1 MSLEQDY
8 KKLNDKIEKIIAENQ
23 KKIVKEY
30 KKSLEELR
38 TEIRQ
43 MYDRYDLQEDK
54 LTLEEVAKY
63 DRLQKLDKKVED
75 TYKAL
80 YEHNRKIT
88 KSTLE
93 NVFKTSADGSISPIE
108 AVTGKKLHGITK
120 TLEIEKTVN
129 ERMAGLHWAERL
141 GHHRNDVIYATQKT
155 LKEGLAQG
163 STYRELSDRLK
174 TELEGNVIQPM
185 RIIRTESGRVY
196 AKAQQE
202 SLDKVSKQVDMVKTW
217 HTAKD
222 ERVRGRKAGDKTNHV
237 DMEGQTVLYEE
248 DFVFPDG
255 TQTEAPRMSGVAG
268 HDIHCRCWMSVDLAE
283 TVVKDSKDVKTAKAV
298 AKDSKDVKT
307 AKAVAKESKDVRT
320 AKVVAKDSK
329 DVKTA
334 KPLTKESEVVKIN
347 AGEYNKNGSAEE
359 SKTEKNKSYKI
370 LSKNDVKPYQT
381 LSDVVYEDLKANDIA
396 AYKSVKEYTSGGYAS
411 INDYLATS
419 ATPKENPHVENIN
432 RAIKKFELEDNITVY
447 RGTKAKFY
455 TGYAEGDTF
464 ESKVFY
470 SSSTDESFAKAFYA
484 DVESY
489 GEKPMLL
496 EIRVPSGT
504 KCIYVGSNSAY
515 EDEKEF
521 LLSHELKYKV
531 IARDKDSMVLEV
543 VEKNEN
549 N

>member
-1 MSLEQDY
+1 MVILMNLEQEY

-23 KKIVKEY
+23 KKVVKEY
-30 KKSLEELR
+30 KNSLEELR
-38 TEIRQ
+38 TEIRM
-43 MYDRYDLQEDK
+43 MYDRYELQEDK

-63 DRLQKLDKKVED
+63 DRLQKLDKKVEE

-88 KSTLE
+88 KETLS
-93 NVFKTSADGSISPIE
+93 NVFNTSADGSISPIE
-108 AVTGKKLHGITK
+108 AVTGKKLHDITK
-120 TLEIEKTVN
+120 TLDIEKTVN
-129 ERMAGLHWAERL
+129 EKMAGLHWAERL

-174 TELEGNVIQPM
+174 TELEGNVIQPL

-202 SLDKVSKQVDMVKTW
+202 SLDKVSRQVKMTKTW

-248 DFVFPDG
+248 NFVFPDG
-255 TQTEAPRMSGVAG
+255 TQTKAPRISGVAG

-283 TVVKDSKDVKTAKAV
+283 PVIKETKVVKTNV
-298 AKDSKDVKT
+298 
-307 AKAVAKESKDVRT
+307 E
-320 AKVVAKDSK
+320 
-329 DVKTA
+329 
-334 KPLTKESEVVKIN
+334 
-347 AGEYNKNGSAEE
+347 EYNKDESAEGVIVE
-359 SKTEKNKSYKI
+359 ENKLYKI
-370 LSKNDVKPYQT
+370 LSKNDVKEYQT

-396 AYKSVKEYTSGGYAS
+396 AYKSAKEYTSGGYAS

-419 ATPKENPHVENIN
+419 NSPKANSHVENID
-432 RAIKKFELEDNITVY
+432 RAMSKFMLNDNVIVH

-455 TGYAEGDTF
+455 DGHKEGDVF
-464 ESKVFY
+464 DAKVFY
-470 SSSTDESFAKAFYA
+470 SASTDEVVAKAFCA

-504 KCIYVGSNSAY
+504 KCIYVGGNSAY
-515 EDEKEF
+515 DDENEL
-521 LLSHELKYKV
+521 LLSYELKYKV
-531 IARDKDSMVLEV
+531 IATGKDSMVLEV
-543 VEKNEN
+543 VE
-549 N
+549 

>member
-1 MSLEQDY
+1 MVILMNLEQEY

-23 KKIVKEY
+23 KKVVKEY
-30 KKSLEELR
+30 KNSLEELR
-38 TEIRQ
+38 TEIRM
-43 MYDRYDLQEDK
+43 MYDRYELQEDK

-63 DRLQKLDKKVED
+63 DRLQKLDKKVEE

-88 KSTLE
+88 KETLS
-93 NVFKTSADGSISPIE
+93 NVFNTSADGSISPIE
-108 AVTGKKLHGITK
+108 AVTGKKLHDITK
-120 TLEIEKTVN
+120 TLDIEKTVN
-129 ERMAGLHWAERL
+129 EKMAGLHWAERL

-248 DFVFPDG
+248 DFVFSDG
-255 TQTEAPRMSGVAG
+255 TRTKTPRMSGVAW

-283 TVVKDSKDVKTAKAV
+283 TLI
-298 AKDSKDVKT
+298 
-307 AKAVAKESKDVRT
+307 
-320 AKVVAKDSK
+320 KDSK

-347 AGEYNKNGSAEE
+347 VGEYNKNRSAEE
-359 SKTEKNKSYKI
+359 SKAEINKSYKI
-370 LSKNDVKPYQT
+370 LSKNDLKEYQA
-381 LSDVVYEDLKANDIA
+381 LSNVVYEDLKTNDTT

-470 SSSTDESFAKAFYA
+470 SSSTDESFAKAFCA

-531 IARDKDSMVLEV
+531 IVRDKDSMVLEV
-543 VEKNEN
+543 VRKNEN

>member
-1 MSLEQDY
+1 MVMHMSLEQDY

-93 NVFKTSADGSISPIE
+93 NVFKTSVDGSISPIE
-108 AVTGKKLHGITK
+108 AVTGKKLYGITK

-268 HDIHCRCWMSVDLAE
+268 HDIHCRCWMSVDLADE
-283 TVVKDSKDVKTAKAV
+283 NYIPVFPNMEIT
-298 AKDSKDVKT
+298 
-307 AKAVAKESKDVRT
+307 DVRQFPEYPLLEI
-320 AKVVAKDSK
+320 VQMSSK
-329 DVKTA
+329 ADEIVGKYVSI
-334 KPLTKESEVVKIN
+334 PTKW
-347 AGEYNKNGSAEE
+347 
-359 SKTEKNKSYKI
+359 
-370 LSKNDVKPYQT
+370 
-381 LSDVVYEDLKANDIA
+381 
-396 AYKSVKEYTSGGYAS
+396 SGH
-411 INDYLATS
+411 I
-419 ATPKENPHVENIN
+419 
-432 RAIKKFELEDNITVY
+432 
-447 RGTKAKFY
+447 
-455 TGYAEGDTF
+455 
-464 ESKVFY
+464 VFY
-470 SSSTDESFAKAFYA
+470 SRTSPKIGRKNWNCSISIHRHTDMYVLIHEHLHSRSISYFNKRVYVKYHVIEEGTVELLTKIIAKKEGYALYEGGYEKYVDGLKKYNDILKIHSNIEDFAINLIKIPVPERLDYLTHQF
-484 DVESY
+484 EQ
-489 GEKPMLL
+489 KMRMLTITEAREVY
-496 EIRVPSGT
+496 EI
-504 KCIYVGSNSAY
+504 IQ
-515 EDEKEF
+515 
-521 LLSHELKYKV
+521 LLGG
-531 IARDKDSMVLEV
+531 
-543 VEKNEN
+543 
-549 N
+549 